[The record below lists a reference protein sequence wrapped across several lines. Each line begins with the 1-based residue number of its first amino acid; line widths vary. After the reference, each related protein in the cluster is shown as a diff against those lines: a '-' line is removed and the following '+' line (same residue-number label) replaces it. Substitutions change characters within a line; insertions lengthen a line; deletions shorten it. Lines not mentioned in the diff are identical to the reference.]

1 MTAGAGKVRARILGV
16 IAATAGLFFLA
27 GFRPAAPWAGPRRP
41 SPPPSFSQEP
51 AGRVIEQKTDR
62 FDISAHVFI
71 LGNMGDIGTMT
82 IESGLREIGG
92 RLEKSLRLSGSS
104 NPETRKKYDYRGEAT
119 ILKRLPLKADG
130 TVDEDAVKEWRGYE
144 STASSSL
151 KLNKK
156 FQSEEIVFYG
166 DHIVSTREDGTVKQ
180 TEGSSG
186 SFLSPLEYLMEHDI
200 KVGEVIETPYVLNG
214 VPRIFRSEV
223 TDLVTVSNFRARAYQ
238 IDISSYDKVKA
249 DDKGSKDVW
258 RKKGNIRVW
267 FCKTE
272 PYRNKILQMRI
283 KFRWYLW
290 LYFDLKK

>member
-1 MTAGAGKVRARILGV
+1 MTAGAGKVRARILGAA
-16 IAATAGLFFLA
+16 AATAGLLFLA
-27 GFRPAAPWAGPRRP
+27 GFRPAVSWSGPRRP
-41 SPPPSFSQEP
+41 SPLPASSQEP

-82 IESGLREIGG
+82 IESGLREIWG

-119 ILKRLPLKADG
+119 ILKRFPLKADG

-144 STASSSL
+144 STASSFL

-156 FQSEEIVFYG
+156 FQSEEIVFFS

-223 TDLVTVSNFRARAYQ
+223 TDLVTVSDFHARAYQ
-238 IDISSYDKVKA
+238 IDISSYDKVKV
-249 DDKGSKDVW
+249 DDKKSKDVW

-290 LYFDLKK
+290 LYFDLKR

>member
-1 MTAGAGKVRARILGV
+1 MTAGAGRSRTRVRHGV
-16 IAATAGLFFLA
+16 SLIAGLIILA
-27 GFRPAAPWAGPRRP
+27 GLRSAVFSS
-41 SPPPSFSQEP
+41 SPPRPQTPPQDLPVRIVEERTSP
-51 AGRVIEQKTDR
+51 

-82 IESGLREIGG
+82 IESALREKAG
-92 RLEKSLRLSGSS
+92 RLEKSLRVSGSS
-104 NPETRKKYDYRGEAT
+104 NEETRKKYDYRGQAD
-119 ILKRLPLKADG
+119 ILKVLPLRPDG
-130 TVDEDAVKEWRGYE
+130 SVDEEAVRDWRGYE
-144 STASSSL
+144 SSASSFL

-156 FQSEEIVFYG
+156 FQSEKIEFSR
-166 DHIVSTREDGTVKQ
+166 DHIVSTREDGKVREA
-180 TEGSSG
+180 EGNYG

-223 TDLVTVSNFRARAYQ
+223 TDLETLSDYHARAYK
-238 IDISSYDKVKA
+238 IDISSYDKVPA
-249 DDKGSKDVW
+249 QDKGSRDVW
-258 RKKGNIRVW
+258 KKKGNIRVW

-272 PYRNKILQMRI
+272 PYRNEILRMKI